1 MVVVTVGWTNMIC
14 HGGYMLCNAL
24 MISFD
29 SNQCIARIETIKDDL
44 SATESVTEFRSE
56 GQGRKSHL

>member
-1 MVVVTVGWTNMIC
+1 
-14 HGGYMLCNAL
+14 MLCNAL

>member
-1 MVVVTVGWTNMIC
+1 
-14 HGGYMLCNAL
+14 MLYNAL

-29 SNQCIARIETIKDDL
+29 SNQWIARIETIKDDL

-56 GQGRKSHL
+56 GQGRKSPL

>member
-1 MVVVTVGWTNMIC
+1 M
-14 HGGYMLCNAL
+14 YNAL

-29 SNQCIARIETIKDDL
+29 GNQWIARIETIKNAL

-56 GQGRKSHL
+56 DQGRKSHL